1 MKVRSANHD
10 SPVLQPVDLAAR
22 TRLAAHLRDQLAQVE
37 VEVPSYE
44 ELEAYVDG
52 RLSPVDAEAFAT
64 RLEDDAL
71 LAAEVADLERLRDQ
85 LARRRGTAV
94 ARPVPVLPRWIWVAA
109 AALAIA
115 VAGTVAERS
124 LAPRRPAVSPS
135 STLADTQTPAA
146 PERPSIFVDGFETGS
161 TAAWQAN

>member
-1 MKVRSANHD
+1 MTKVRSASHD
-10 SPVLQPVDLAAR
+10 SHVLEPVDPAAR
-22 TRLAAHLRDQLAQVE
+22 TRLVAHLRDQLAQVE
-37 VEVPSYE
+37 IEAPTYE

-64 RLEDDAL
+64 RVEDDAL
-71 LAAEVADLERLRDQ
+71 LAAEVADLERLRDE

-94 ARPVPVLPRWIWVAA
+94 ARPVPALPRWIWVAA
-109 AALAIA
+109 AALAVA

-124 LAPRRPAVSPS
+124 LAPRRPVVSPS
-135 STLADTQTPAA
+135 SAIASQPSAA
-146 PERPSIFVDGFETGS
+146 PAPPSIFVDGFESGS

>member
-1 MKVRSANHD
+1 MRSVNPD
-10 SPVLQPVDLAAR
+10 SPVPQPVDLATR
-22 TRLAAHLRDQLAQVE
+22 TRLAALLRDQLAQVE
-37 VEVPSYE
+37 VEAPAYE

-52 RLSPVDAEAFAT
+52 QLAPADAEAFAT

-109 AALAIA
+109 AALAVA

-124 LAPRRPAVSPS
+124 LAPRRPVASPS
-135 STLADTQTPAA
+135 VVAATQTPGM
-146 PERPSIFVDGFETGS
+146 PVKPPIFVDGFESGS
-161 TAAWQAN
+161 TAAWQSN

>member
-1 MKVRSANHD
+1 MRSTSHD
-10 SPVLQPVDLAAR
+10 SIVPQPVDLAAR
-22 TRLAAHLRDQLAQVE
+22 TRLVAYLRDQLAQVE
-37 VEVPSYE
+37 VETPTYE

-52 RLSPVDAEAFAT
+52 RLSEADAEAFAT
-64 RLEDDAL
+64 RLEDDPL

-94 ARPVPVLPRWIWVAA
+94 ARPVPALPRWIWVAA
-109 AALAIA
+109 AALAVA

-124 LAPRRPAVSPS
+124 LAPHRPVVSPS
-135 STLADTQTPAA
+135 SALAVTAPAA
-146 PERPSIFVDGFETGS
+146 PTPSPIFVDGFESGS

>member
-1 MKVRSANHD
+1 MRSVNRD
-10 SPVLQPVDLAAR
+10 SPVPQSVDLATR
-22 TRLAAHLRDQLAQVE
+22 TRLAALLRDQLAQVE
-37 VEVPSYE
+37 VEAPAYE

-52 RLSPVDAEAFAT
+52 QLAPADAEAFAT
-64 RLEDDAL
+64 RLEDDVL

-85 LARRRGTAV
+85 LARRRGAAV

-124 LAPRRPAVSPS
+124 FAPRRPAVSPS
-135 STLADTQTPAA
+135 STLAGTHSPATA
-146 PERPSIFVDGFETGS
+146 ERPPIFVDGFETGS